1 MNVTPRYFE
10 GCPDWRTA
18 HDRLQEALRAE
29 GMADAE
35 PVLERVETA
44 EEAERLRF
52 IGSPTLLMDGRDPF
66 AGAE

>member
-1 MNVTPRYFE
+1 MIVT
-10 GCPDWRTA
+10 
-18 HDRLQEALRAE
+18 
-29 GMADAE
+29 DAE

-52 IGSPTLLMDGRDPF
+52 IGSPTLLMEGRDPF